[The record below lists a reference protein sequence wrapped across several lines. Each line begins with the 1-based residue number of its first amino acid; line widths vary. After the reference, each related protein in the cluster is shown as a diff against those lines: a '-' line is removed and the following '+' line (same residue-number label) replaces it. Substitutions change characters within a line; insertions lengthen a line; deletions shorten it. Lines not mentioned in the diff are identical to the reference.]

1 MLLFLILMIQNFSRA
16 PASNFDLQFQRVI
29 TSRSVMTFG
38 WRLAQMRME
47 RDKRQVASSICLQ
60 TARWRLFLDVRGSH
74 RGLSTLFVVLEIQI
88 WSRSKSLTWHIH
100 IVFWELYDAMRC
112 PKVTVSIRKRRLGS
126 GIGHWLFVADTV
138 LYSWTLDSEQ
148 KDGFWPDVQLL
159 NTYKLECFTYIC
171 SWTAIKRTGRIT
183 DV

>member
-1 MLLFLILMIQNFSRA
+1 MRFCEVWQFSINSQLVIKVSDDNWLETC
-16 PASNFDLQFQRVI
+16 SNED
-29 TSRSVMTFG
+29 G
-38 WRLAQMRME
+38 E
-47 RDKRQVASSICLQ
+47 RQEASSICLQ
-60 TARWRLFLDVRGSH
+60 TARWRLFLDVRGND
-74 RGLSTLFVVLEIQI
+74 RGISTLFVVLQIQI
-88 WSRSKSLTWHIH
+88 WSRSKSLTWHLH

-112 PKVTVSIRKRRLGS
+112 PKVTVSIRKRQLGS

>member
-1 MLLFLILMIQNFSRA
+1 MLLFLILMIQNFSTYVECWPPVSA
-16 PASNFDLQFQRVI
+16 CHHIKVIDDIWLETCSNED
-29 TSRSVMTFG
+29 G
-38 WRLAQMRME
+38 E
-47 RDKRQVASSICLQ
+47 RQEASSICLQ

-88 WSRSKSLTWHIH
+88 YALIQNHLHIH